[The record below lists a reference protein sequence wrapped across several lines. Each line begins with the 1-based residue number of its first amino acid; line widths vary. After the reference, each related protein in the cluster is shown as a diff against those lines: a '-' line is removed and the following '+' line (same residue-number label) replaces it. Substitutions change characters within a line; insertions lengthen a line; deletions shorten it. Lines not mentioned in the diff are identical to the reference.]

1 MIPLQTWLKSPEVV
15 ELKKKSEGTKFSREF
30 FRDPIRPIY
39 LNPEVFY
46 APADGI
52 ILYAHARIKPD
63 APVVVI
69 KGRELT
75 VRDVLDDKGFKD
87 DCLVVGTFMTE
98 YDVHVN
104 RVPTSGYVAECHR
117 TPYLF
122 THNFS
127 MKLEQDDLMKGKGT
141 HPDDMGYLFPNE
153 RTIVSIYAPKIK
165 CSYYV
170 VQIAERDV
178 DEICNWGYE
187 HHVQAER
194 YGLVRFGSQVDL
206 IIPLCGD
213 NHYELLA
220 KPNHHIIGGRDAL
233 VKVICQKN
241 TLTKQQVPISTA
253 NQLSAKTNL
262 QGLQ

>member
-1 MIPLQTWLKSPEVV
+1 MIPLTEWLKSPEVLK
-15 ELKKKSEGTKFSREF
+15 LKKESEGHKFSREF

-52 ILYAHARIKPD
+52 VLYAHPRL
-63 APVVVI
+63 APTDPLVII
-69 KGRELT
+69 KGRKLT
-75 VRDVLDDKGFKD
+75 VRDVLDDKKFNG
-87 DCLVVGTFMTE
+87 DCLVIGIFMTE
-98 YDVHVN
+98 YDVHIN
-104 RVPTSGYVAECHR
+104 RAPTSGYISDLHK

-127 MKLEQDDLMKGKGT
+127 MKLEQDDLMKGKGS

-153 RTIVSIYAPKIK
+153 RQIVRIYAPKIK

-187 HHVQAER
+187 HHIQGER
-194 YGLVRFGSQVDL
+194 YGMVRFGSQVDI
-206 IIPLCGD
+206 IIPLEGD
-213 NHYELLA
+213 NVYELLA
-220 KPNHHIIGGRDAL
+220 KPNHHVIAGRDAL
-233 VKVICQKN
+233 VKVICKEN
-241 TLTKQQVPISTA
+241 NLTKQPLHPVPQSHLPT
-253 NQLSAKTNL
+253 LES
-262 QGLQ
+262 